1 MKNGGL
7 ITKTINTPTTSSAS
21 GVWSLQEQYEAETND
36 AWPKFVDIS
45 SISTDVLLYS
55 PFDDS
60 NNNTTARAYV
70 KGTGLV
76 SNAWSAQG
84 NAIISTGQTNI
95 SGTSTSGYNPAG
107 QKADGWKLDGTIST
121 GLEVGSAS
129 PLSIEFWFYNSNAL
143 SGSYARLVSWGGYH
157 VSGTGI
163 EFETSSGNAA
173 SVRFYEFTG
182 SGGNRRSIGH
192 NKSITANAWN
202 HIYWAF
208 QPSGD
213 SYLGINGVVTSTSGA
228 YINNFAPVVD
238 LHLLK
243 TANDSDDS
251 MKGYIQ
257 EVIVRNT
264 VPYTANFTPSTTSLA
279 TI

>member
-21 GVWSLQEQYEAETND
+21 GVWSLQEQYEAETNN
-36 AWPKFVDIS
+36 AWPKFHIIS
-45 SISTDVLLYS
+45 SNILLYS
-55 PFDDS
+55 PFDDT

-84 NAIISTGQTNI
+84 NAVISTGQTNM
-95 SGTSTSGYNPAG
+95 SGTSTSGYVPAG
-107 QKADGWKLDGTIST
+107 QVADGWKLDSTIST

-129 PLSIEFWFYNSNAL
+129 PLSLEFWFYNSNAS
-143 SGSYARLVSWGGYH
+143 SGSYARLLSWGGFH

-163 EFETSSGNAA
+163 EFEADGLTSTSYI
-173 SVRFYEFTG
+173 FFEFTG
-182 SGGNRRSIGH
+182 SSTSRRNLGV
-192 NKSITANAWN
+192 KTLTANAWN

-228 YINNFAPVVD
+228 YINNFAPTVD

-243 TANDSDDS
+243 TPNNQEDSV
-251 MKGYIQ
+251 KGYVQ
-257 EVIVRNT
+257 EFIVRNT
-264 VPYTANFTPSTTSLA
+264 VPYTSNFTPSTTQLTS
-279 TI
+279 I

>member
-7 ITKTINTPTTSSAS
+7 ITKKINIPTTSSAS

-36 AWPKFVDIS
+36 SWPKFIDIN

-95 SGTSTSGYNPAG
+95 SGTSTSGYSPAG
-107 QKADGWKLDGTIST
+107 QAADGWKLDSTIST

-129 PLSIEFWFYNSNAL
+129 PLSIEFWFYNSNAV
-143 SGSYARLVSWGGYH
+143 SSAYGRLVSWGGYQ
-157 VSGTGI
+157 VAGTGI
-163 EFETSSGNAA
+163 EAETNSYNAQLL
-173 SVRFYEFTG
+173 RFYEFTG
-182 SGGNRRSIGH
+182 SGGSRRSIGLD
-192 NKSITANAWN
+192 KSITANAWN

-243 TANDSDDS
+243 TANNSDDS

>member
-1 MKNGGL
+1 MKNSGL
-7 ITKTINTPTTSSAS
+7 IAKTINTPTTSSAS
-21 GVWSLQEQYEAETND
+21 GVWSLQEQYEAETNG
-36 AWPKFVDIS
+36 AWPKFVDTSGLS
-45 SISTDVLLYS
+45 SNVLLYS
-55 PFDDS
+55 PFNDA

-70 KGTGLV
+70 KGTGIV

-107 QKADGWKLDGTIST
+107 QKADGWQLDSTIST

-129 PLSIEFWFYNSNAL
+129 PLSIEFWFYNSNAV
-143 SGSYARLVSWGGYH
+143 SGAYARLVSWGGYH

-163 EFETSSGNAA
+163 EFETSGSNAQL
-173 SVRFYEFTG
+173 VRFYEFTG
-182 SGGNRRSIGH
+182 GGSNRRSVGH
-192 NKSITANAWN
+192 DKTINPNAWN

-228 YINNFAPVVD
+228 YINNFAPLVD
-238 LHLLK
+238 LNLLK
-243 TANDSDDS
+243 TPNNADDG
-251 MKGYIQ
+251 MKGYVQ
-257 EVIVRNT
+257 EFIVRNI
-264 VPYTANFTPSTTSLA
+264 VPYTANFTPSTTQLA
-279 TI
+279 SI

>member
-36 AWPKFVDIS
+36 AWPKFVDTS
-45 SISTDVLLYS
+45 GISTDVLLYS
-55 PFDDS
+55 PFNDA

-70 KGTGLV
+70 KGTGIV
-76 SNAWSAQG
+76 SNVWSAQG
-84 NAIISTGQTNI
+84 NAVVSTGQTNM
-95 SGTSTSGYNPAG
+95 SGTSTSAYNPAG
-107 QKADGWKLDGTIST
+107 QKADGWALDSTIST

-129 PLSIEFWFYNSNAL
+129 PLSIEFWFYSSNAV
-143 SGSYARLVSWGGYH
+143 SGSYARLLSWGGYH

-163 EFETSSGNAA
+163 EFETAGSLATRI
-173 SVRFYEFTG
+173 RFYEFTG
-182 SGGNRRSIGH
+182 GGGNRRSLGEI
-192 NKSITANAWN
+192 NINANAWN

-213 SYLGINGVVTSTSGA
+213 SYLGINGVVTSKANG

-243 TANDSDDS
+243 TPANGDDS
-251 MKGYIQ
+251 LKGYVQ
-257 EVIVRNT
+257 EFIVRNT
-264 VPYTANFTPSTTSLA
+264 VPYTANFTPSTTQLA
-279 TI
+279 SI